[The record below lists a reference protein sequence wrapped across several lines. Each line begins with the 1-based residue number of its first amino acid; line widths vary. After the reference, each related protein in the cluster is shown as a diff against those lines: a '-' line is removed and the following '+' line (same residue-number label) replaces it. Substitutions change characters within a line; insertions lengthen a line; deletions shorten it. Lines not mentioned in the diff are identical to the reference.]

1 MPCRKAIL
9 ATGEFY
15 HVLNRSLNRAPV
27 FSNKRDIYNFLLCA
41 KYYLSSSPPVKF
53 SLYRKN
59 ANKYQINLTDPIVKV
74 LAYCLMPN
82 HFHFILFQN
91 HDNGIR
97 TYIQKL
103 SNSYVHYINLKA
115 ERKGALFEST
125 FKAIRIESEEQLIHL
140 SRYIHLN
147 PVTACLVERPQDYE
161 YSSFSAYMG
170 SESLIP
176 LEPSLILS
184 QFSNL
189 DKYKNFVLARV
200 DYQRRLDEIKHILLE
215 KTKVYPGS

>member
-1 MPCRKAIL
+1 MPYRKTIL

-15 HVLNRSLNRAPV
+15 HVLNRLLDSTPIFN
-27 FSNKRDIYNFLLCA
+27 NKKNIYNFLLCA

-53 SLYRKN
+53 SLYRRN
-59 ANKYQINLTDPIVKV
+59 VNKYRISLTDPIVKM

-91 HDNGIR
+91 HDDGIK

-103 SNSYVHYINLKA
+103 TNSYVHYINLKTK
-115 ERKGALFEST
+115 RKGALFEST
-125 FKAIRIESEEQLIHL
+125 FKAIRIESEEQLVHL

-147 PVTACLVERPQDYE
+147 PVTAYLVEDPQDYE

-170 SESLIP
+170 CKSLIP
-176 LEPSLILS
+176 LEPSLVLS

-189 DKYKNFVLARV
+189 NKYKNFVLARS
-200 DYQRRLDEIKHILLE
+200 DYQRKLDKIKHLLLE
-215 KTKVYPGS
+215 S

>member
-1 MPCRKAIL
+1 MPCRKTIL

-15 HVLNRSLNRAPV
+15 HVLNRSLDRAPI
-27 FSNKRDIYNFLLCA
+27 FNNKRNLYNFLLCA
-41 KYYLSSSPPVKF
+41 KYYLSFSPPVKF

-59 ANKYQINLTDPIVKV
+59 VNKYQINLSDPIVKI

-91 HDNGIR
+91 RDNGIR

-103 SNSYVHYINLKA
+103 SNSYVHYINLKT

-147 PVTACLVERPQDYE
+147 PVTAYLVKRPQDYE

-170 SESLIP
+170 SRSLIP
-176 LEPSLILS
+176 IESSFILS
-184 QFSNL
+184 QFSDLN
-189 DKYKNFVLARV
+189 KYKNFVLARS
-200 DYQRRLDEIKHILLE
+200 DYQRKLDEIKHILLE
-215 KTKVYPGS
+215 T

>member
-1 MPCRKAIL
+1 MPCRKTIL

-15 HVLNRSLNRAPV
+15 HVLNRSLNRAPI
-27 FSNKRDIYNFLLCA
+27 FNNKRDIHNFLLCA

-59 ANKYQINLTDPIVKV
+59 VNKYQINLNDPIVKI

-82 HFHFILFQN
+82 HFHFILLQN

-103 SNSYVHYINLKA
+103 SNSYVHYINLKTK
-115 ERKGALFEST
+115 RKGALFEST

-147 PVTACLVERPQDYE
+147 PVTAYLVKRPQDYE

-176 LEPSLILS
+176 VESSLILS
-184 QFSNL
+184 QFSDLN
-189 DKYKNFVLARV
+189 KYKNFVLVRS
-200 DYQRRLDEIKHILLE
+200 DYQRKLDEIKHILLE
-215 KTKVYPGS
+215 N